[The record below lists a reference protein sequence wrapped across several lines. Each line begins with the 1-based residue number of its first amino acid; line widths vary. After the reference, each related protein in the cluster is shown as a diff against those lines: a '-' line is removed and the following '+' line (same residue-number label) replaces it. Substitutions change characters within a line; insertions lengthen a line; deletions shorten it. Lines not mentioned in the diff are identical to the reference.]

1 MICGLMIQHEAFCSF
16 GENLKI
22 FSETSH
28 TRREIWSFPIYV
40 HEVIYEVWLW
50 GVKNLSV
57 KLESGFPL
65 CYPLGKGILAKWD
78 FIDWVSL
85 ICQRHTDGTLIVQKF
100 PLYTLKPD

>member
-40 HEVIYEVWLW
+40 HEVIYEVWKIWVWNWNQDSPFATLL
-50 GVKNLSV
+50 VKEYWQNEIS
-57 KLESGFPL
+57 
-65 CYPLGKGILAKWD
+65 
-78 FIDWVSL
+78 
-85 ICQRHTDGTLIVQKF
+85 
-100 PLYTLKPD
+100 